1 MTTRLD
7 DRAVLWDCLKDQKY
21 IAGNY
26 INMATETSN
35 TQLLQDT
42 IKICQ
47 DAIRANY
54 DIFHFMNQRGWYP
67 VQVAN
72 PQDITQVKSSVQ
84 QMQNNISYFS

>member
-7 DRAVLWDCLKDQKY
+7 DRTLLWDCLKDEKS
-21 IAGNY
+21 IAGHY
-26 INMATETSN
+26 TTMATEISN

-47 DAIRANY
+47 DSIRANY